1 LEKNKGMKL
10 FSAETYTNRRNQLKK
25 ALGNGQVLLLGN
37 NEAPMNYT
45 DNTFRFRQDSS
56 FLYFFGINL
65 PGLSALID
73 IDKDEETIFGNE
85 YTMND
90 IIWIGRQKTLQS
102 LAEAVGINSTK
113 SPSELKNALNV
124 NTLKYLPPYRS
135 DSKLLLSELLTVSPS
150 NLKPSVELIKAVI
163 AQRELKSEEEIQEM
177 TIAVNITREMHL
189 AAIKA
194 VKPNKMEYEVVAKI
208 METMHHHHAELS
220 YPVIFSVHGQT
231 LHNHYHGNK
240 MIEGQIAINDSGCE
254 NEMMYAGD
262 ITRTIP
268 VSGKFSSKQKEIYD
282 TVLEMEEK
290 AIASLKSGLAYKE
303 VHISANRILL
313 NNLKSIGLVN
323 GDIDEMLNQGVGGLF
338 MPHGLGHQIG
348 LDVHDMEDLGENFVG
363 YAEGQERSTQ
373 LGLKSLRMAKKLE
386 IGHVITVE
394 PGCYFIP
401 ELIQKYKSEGIFA
414 EFVNY
419 AKLEEY
425 YNFGGIRLE
434 DNVMITKNGYQ
445 VLGNPIPK
453 TVEELEMIMS

>member
-1 LEKNKGMKL
+1 MKL

-25 ALGNGQVLLLGN
+25 ALGNGQILLLGN

-73 IDKDEETIFGNE
+73 IDKDQETIFGNE
-85 YTMND
+85 YTMDD
-90 IIWIGRQKTLQS
+90 IIWIGRQKTLKS

-113 SPSELKNALNV
+113 SPSELKNALNI
-124 NTLKYLPPYRS
+124 NALRYLPPYRS
-135 DSKLLLSELLTVSPS
+135 DNRLFLSELLTVSPS

-163 AQRELKSEEEIQEM
+163 AQRELKSDEEIQEM
-177 TIAVNITREMHL
+177 TMAVNITKEMHI
-189 AAIKA
+189 AAMKA

-208 METMHHHHAELS
+208 METMHSHHAELS

-231 LHNHYHGNK
+231 LHNHYHGNT
-240 MIEGQIAINDSGCE
+240 MMDGQIAINDSGCE

-282 TVLEMEEK
+282 TVLEMEVES
-290 AIASLKSGLAYKE
+290 IASLKAGLAYRE

-348 LDVHDMEDLGENFVG
+348 LDVHDMEDLGENLVG
-363 YAEGQERSTQ
+363 YAEGQVRSTQ

-386 IGHVITVE
+386 TGHVITVE

-401 ELIQKYKSEGIFA
+401 ELIQKYKSENIFS
-414 EFVNY
+414 EYVNY

-425 YNFGGIRLE
+425 YDFGGIRLE
-434 DNVMITKNGYQ
+434 DNVMITENGHQ
-445 VLGNPIPK
+445 ILGNPIPK
-453 TVEELEMIMS
+453 TVEELETIMC

>member
-1 LEKNKGMKL
+1 MKL